1 MPNTSEKPSP
11 AEPVSRLRS
20 IKIVE
25 CSDEMI
31 DFLSLSPRIIFDKPH
46 FKYRRETVLRRPMAE
61 RLAAAA
67 NSLPPGFLLAIIEGW
82 RPPHIQ
88 RRMYQ
93 AIWNRF
99 AKDHPDW
106 SPTRMKRTVNRYSAP
121 MDRRV
126 PPPHTTGGAVD
137 IMLADAT
144 GKVLNHSAPFMPF
157 AENTFSFDA
166 PGLSPEARRYRDIMA
181 EVLIPLGV
189 TNYPSEYWHWSYGDQ
204 GWAYRGGHPNAIYGA
219 TEPAGWAP
227 SPEDDVDAPL
237 EFIT

>member
-1 MPNTSEKPSP
+1 
-11 AEPVSRLRS
+11 
-20 IKIVE
+20 
-25 CSDEMI
+25 MI
-31 DFLSLSPRIIFDKPH
+31 DFLSLSPRIFFDKPH
-46 FKYRRETVLRRPMAE
+46 FKYRRETVLRRAVAE
-61 RLAAAA
+61 RLAQAAD
-67 NSLPPGFLLAIIEGW
+67 NLPGGYKMAVIEGW

-126 PPPHTTGGAVD
+126 PPPHTTGGAMD
-137 IMLADAT
+137 IMLADAS
-144 GKVLNHSAPFMPF
+144 GKVFNHSAPFAPF

-166 PGLSPEARRYRDIMA
+166 QGLSPEARRYRDIMA

-204 GWAYRGGHPNAIYGA
+204 GWAYRGGHPHAIYGS
-219 TEPAGWAP
+219 TEPQLGWTARP
-227 SPEDDVDAPL
+227 GG
-237 EFIT
+237 